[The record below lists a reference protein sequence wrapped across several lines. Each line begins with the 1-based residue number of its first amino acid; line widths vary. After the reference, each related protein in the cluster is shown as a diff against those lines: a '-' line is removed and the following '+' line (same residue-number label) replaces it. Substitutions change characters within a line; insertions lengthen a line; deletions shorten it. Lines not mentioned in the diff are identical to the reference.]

1 MTLKSYQE
9 LLRLGD
15 MLRFI
20 PVYIVQIKYV
30 LVLDKT
36 NTGITKAD
44 FTLEF
49 TIDCF
54 FKPEV

>member
-1 MTLKSYQE
+1 MTLKYYQE
-9 LLRLGD
+9 LLRLAY
-15 MLRFI
+15 MLRYI
-20 PVYIVQIKYV
+20 PVYIVQVMYV
-30 LVLDKT
+30 LVLNKT

-54 FKPEV
+54 F